1 MATLTLGKKLIT
13 PNIRVFIPPLLF
25 LGILIIISILAARVG
40 FARIG
45 SQREELAGAR
55 RNENILSQKESV
67 LRELQTDV
75 PGYAQTAAT
84 VLPEKNPALIL
95 ISQLKTLSAP
105 QGLILGNFKVGSEI
119 GGEGAIATVDVTFA
133 VDGSFAQVVEFIGA
147 IARIAPL
154 SNLEKAKINQ
164 SLGAA
169 RADVTVRAFFSPFP
183 QQLPALT
190 EPQRNLTDEEKDTLS
205 RLASLTLPPFIELAP
220 LPGVIRENPFE

>member
-119 GGEGAIATVDVTFA
+119 GGEGAIATVDVTFS
-133 VDGSFAQVVEFIGA
+133 VDGS
-147 IARIAPL
+147 
-154 SNLEKAKINQ
+154 
-164 SLGAA
+164 
-169 RADVTVRAFFSPFP
+169 
-183 QQLPALT
+183 
-190 EPQRNLTDEEKDTLS
+190 
-205 RLASLTLPPFIELAP
+205 LAP
-220 LPGVIRENPFE
+220 GR